1 MDYNEGMKKQLYFC
15 LISSLALCSCGT
27 DRRRWEK
34 LILPFQA
41 HDVLRVNID
50 EVNTEY
56 SFESGHYQYF
66 SNNTDFIETVYQVV
80 VTTPVIA
87 KNSFKNYKCEKFLS
101 IYFELADGIYD
112 RKCLASWGSYILY
125 NDKIYFNGVN
135 FASNLFHDI
144 NCEQLKGKFEKITI
158 A

>member
-1 MDYNEGMKKQLYFC
+1 MKK
-15 LISSLALCSCGT
+15 LIHLMLLSTLALCSCGT
-27 DRRRWEK
+27 DMRRWDK
-34 LILPFQA
+34 LILPFKA
-41 HDVLRVNID
+41 HDVLRINID

-56 SFESGHYQYF
+56 SSESGHYQYV
-66 SNNTDFIETVYQVV
+66 SNNPEFIKTVYQAV

-87 KNSFKNYKCEKFLS
+87 KNSFKNYKCEKLLS
-101 IYFELADGIYD
+101 IYFELADGIND
-112 RKCLASWGSYILY
+112 RKCLASWGSYIFY
-125 NDKIYFNGVN
+125 NDKVYFNSVN